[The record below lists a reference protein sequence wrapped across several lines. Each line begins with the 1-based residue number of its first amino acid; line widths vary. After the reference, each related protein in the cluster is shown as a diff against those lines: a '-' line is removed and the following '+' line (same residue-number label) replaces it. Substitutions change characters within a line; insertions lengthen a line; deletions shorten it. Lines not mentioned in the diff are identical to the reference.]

1 MRIKDKR
8 LRELVEQDSSQRLPA
23 ELVPKLRRVLTVL
36 DPARNAH
43 DLGEQHGFRLH
54 PLKGN
59 LLGFWRISV

>member
-8 LRELVEQDSSQRLPA
+8 LRELAEQDSSRRLPA

-36 DPARNAH
+36 NAAKNAH

-59 LLGFWRISV
+59 LVGFWRISV